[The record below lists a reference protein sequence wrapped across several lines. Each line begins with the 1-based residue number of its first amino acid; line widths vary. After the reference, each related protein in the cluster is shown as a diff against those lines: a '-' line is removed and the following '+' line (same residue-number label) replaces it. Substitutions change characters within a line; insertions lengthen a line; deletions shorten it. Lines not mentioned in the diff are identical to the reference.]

1 MKKQLAT
8 RISPEAIQAL
18 SEKAQR
24 HNLPQSVIVERAIM
38 EWSPDTPEAA
48 INTALHAR
56 LADLFNALGV
66 EHMDPETT
74 EEEFTAFLRTVRDA
88 IHGRV
93 SEASVNATQN
103 DLNAL
108 EGAITP
114 SAKENAMAGEI
125 ERLRAENARLVQQ
138 LSAQWEE

>member
-18 SEKAQR
+18 AEKAQR
-24 HNLPQSVIVERAIM
+24 HGLPQSVIVERAIL

-48 INTALHAR
+48 INAALHAR
-56 LADLFNALGV
+56 LADLFSALGV

-74 EEEFTAFLRTVRDA
+74 EEEFTAFLGTVRDA

-93 SEASVNATQN
+93 SEPSANAPQN
-103 DLNAL
+103 DLTAPD
-108 EGAITP
+108 GIITQDDE
-114 SAKENAMAGEI
+114 KNAMAGEI
-125 ERLRAENARLVQQ
+125 KRLRAENARLVQQ
-138 LSAQWEE
+138 LNAQWEE